1 MVEMTKRV
9 HNPREAAEFVAI
21 QALSFVAADAELLGR
36 FLAETG
42 IGPETLR
49 SSASDPH
56 FLTAVLDF
64 VLRDDATVKA
74 FSESSGHHPTT
85 IAAARQAFG
94 DVFPERDL
102 P

>member
-1 MVEMTKRV
+1 MTKGTQ
-9 HNPREAAEFVAI
+9 NPREVAEIVAI
-21 QALSFVAADAELLGR
+21 QALSFIAGDPERLGA

-49 SSASDPH
+49 SAAADPR
-56 FLTAVLDF
+56 FLAGVLDF

-74 FSESSGHHPTT
+74 FAAASELDPAT
-85 IAAARQAFG
+85 IAAAREVLVE
-94 DVFPERDL
+94 DSPERDE

>member
-1 MVEMTKRV
+1 MTKRV
-9 HNPREAAEFVAI
+9 HNPREVAELVAI
-21 QALSFVAADAELLGR
+21 QALSFIANDTERLGR

-56 FLTAVLDF
+56 FLTGVLEF
-64 VLRDDATVKA
+64 VLRDDATVQA
-74 FSESSGHHPTT
+74 FSESSEHHPTT
-85 IAAARQAFG
+85 IAAARQALG
-94 DVFPERDL
+94 DPLWESEG